1 MKLIRIER
9 IGILLIIIF
18 TFLLSNLYI
27 LTDFSP
33 FKIICAGSNSIME
46 QMKVFYF
53 SVFVFMIIEMFFK
66 IQYNNN
72 FFMAKAI
79 SVYFFVFSV
88 PMLFYLIKNMFGI
101 MNIIIYVF
109 IIIISATMCQFFSY
123 KILLDEEYDGIKFKL
138 LSIFSLL
145 LLGSLLVYFSLNPL
159 GTPIF
164 MTS

>member
-46 QMKVFYF
+46 QMKVLYF

-109 IIIISATMCQFFSY
+109 IIIISGEGKIKLYMIIISNIRSQNWCQIVSRDT
-123 KILLDEEYDGIKFKL
+123 I
-138 LSIFSLL
+138 
-145 LLGSLLVYFSLNPL
+145 
-159 GTPIF
+159 
-164 MTS
+164 